1 MTSRD
6 APHRSLLN
14 LPAGAAL
21 PMSTRSSWPRTGPAR
36 EPLEHEC
43 LIEKSSVDITG
54 LRRHDALDD
63 VKILGR
69 ILLPMLARF
78 TEEHADTLY
87 IAPTRP
93 LAIKRHPPVKS

>member
-1 MTSRD
+1 
-6 APHRSLLN
+6 
-14 LPAGAAL
+14 
-21 PMSTRSSWPRTGPAR
+21 MSTRSSWPRTGPAR

-69 ILLPMLARF
+69 ILLPMLA
-78 TEEHADTLY
+78 ASPKS
-87 IAPTRP
+87 ISTRSTSP
-93 LAIKRHPPVKS
+93 RRAAQRSSAIRP